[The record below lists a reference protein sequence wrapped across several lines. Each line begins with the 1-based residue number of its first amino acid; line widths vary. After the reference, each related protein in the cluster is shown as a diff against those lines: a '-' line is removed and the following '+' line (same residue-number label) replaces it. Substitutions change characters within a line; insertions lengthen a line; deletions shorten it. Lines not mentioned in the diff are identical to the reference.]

1 MKRQETSQQFL
12 QLRLQEL
19 MERRKSMFELMSDLS
34 SSFHA
39 MARTAI
45 GNLGR
50 A

>member
-1 MKRQETSQQFL
+1 M
-12 QLRLQEL
+12 RLQEL
-19 MERRKSMFELMSDLS
+19 VERRKAMFELMSNLS